1 MNPKHKRGRGMNNTE
16 DVKKSISGSI
26 IDKTAIVLTN
36 WTTKCVPDSWLI
48 AIYLTV
54 IAAIMTMVFCGNTPL
69 QVIKFWGDGFWTLL
83 SFSMQMTLILFCGY
97 ILANAPPINNILVSI
112 ASIPKTPRQAVLLVA
127 FASMF
132 LALLNWSLSIVG
144 SIILIRV
151 LARRN
156 LGTDYRLMVAAG
168 YLGMGCTW
176 HAGFSASAPLLV
188 ATPGHFMEKM
198 IGVIPV
204 SGTILNMSNILMVI
218 IVIIVMSALVVL
230 MHPSKKDTVEIDP
243 LTLQE
248 LQEFVP
254 PVAPAQKTISQKQEF
269 TRMLN
274 ILVGG
279 IGIIWLALYFYK
291 SGFTLTLN
299 VVIFAL
305 LFLGILLH
313 PTPAS
318 VLKASDEAGKL
329 TWGIILQYP
338 FYAGI
343 FGIITYS
350 DLGLVIAKWL
360 ISISNKETFPL
371 VVYWYSGILNYFI
384 PSGGSKWA
392 IEGVY
397 LMEAAKTLG
406 VSVNHTIMAYA
417 WGDMATD
424 IIQPLWCVPILSAAK
439 MEFKSIMGFCLIM
452 FAVFAVIT
460 SIGFYF
466 LPF

>member
-1 MNPKHKRGRGMNNTE
+1 MMGTQINRTGKGTM
-16 DVKKSISGSI
+16 
-26 IDKTAIVLTN
+26 IDRAGVILSK
-36 WTTKCVPDSWLI
+36 WTLNYVPDAWLI
-48 AIYLTV
+48 AVYLTIV
-54 IAAIMTMVFCGNTPL
+54 AAILTMIFCGNSL
-69 QVIKFWGDGFWTLL
+69 VEVIQYWGKGFWSLL
-83 SFSMQMTLILFCGY
+83 TFAMQMTLILFCGY
-97 ILANAPPINNILVSI
+97 ILANAPVVNKVLVKI
-112 ASIPKTPRQAVLLVA
+112 AGIPKTPRQAVFMVGFL
-127 FASMF
+127 SMV

-144 SIILIRV
+144 SIIIIRV

-204 SGTILNMSNILMVI
+204 SGTILNTSNIIMVI
-218 IVIIVMSALVVL
+218 VVVAVMSIVTVL
-230 MHPSKKDTVEIDP
+230 LHPSKKEDIVEVSP
-243 LTLQE
+243 SVLEE
-248 LQEFVP
+248 LKEFEPPVP
-254 PVAPAQKTISQKQEF
+254 PVVKTPAQKQEF
-269 TRMLN
+269 SRFLN
-274 ILVGG
+274 ILIGGVGMFW
-279 IGIIWLALYFYK
+279 IANYFYTK
-291 SGFTLTLN
+291 GLTLTLD
-299 VVIFAL
+299 VVIFTL
-305 LFLGILLH
+305 LMLGIILH

-318 VLKASDEAGKL
+318 VLKASQEAGNL
-329 TWGIILQYP
+329 VWAIILQYP

-350 DLGLVIAKWL
+350 NLGLVIAQFL
-360 ISISNKETFPL
+360 ISIANPKTYPV

-392 IEGVY
+392 IEGTY
-397 LMEAAKTLG
+397 IIEAAKTLG
-406 VSVNHTIMAYA
+406 VNVNHVIMAYA

-424 IIQPLWCVPILSAAK
+424 IIQPLWCVPLLTAAK
-439 MEFKSIMGFCLIM
+439 LEFRDIMGFCIM
-452 FAVFAVIT
+452 MFIVFAIIT